1 MMTNWLTMF
10 LVMCAT
16 TRADN
21 LLYIKK
27 KIVGGVEN
35 CELPERSSWML
46 AEYQRTYF
54 KTAICYLLVD
64 ILFSNIYL

>member
-1 MMTNWLTMF
+1 MF
-10 LVMCAT
+10 QWCYSLNYCIF
-16 TRADN
+16 
-21 LLYIKK
+21 LE

-46 AEYQRTYF
+46 ADNQRTYF

-64 ILFSNIYL
+64 IRFSNIYL